1 MPESTIVSGPSVSV
15 LLRDPLTHA
24 QLIETNRWLEQVCVE
39 VTGHIGNWIVRMD
52 GATIGCQ
59 AGEEQCPIE
68 LEVIGPGPGR
78 FGLEVL
84 TGLDK
89 NSFQANFGQIPTQE
103 ISIVAMC
110 NRDIDHC
117 LIARLALHFGKYYDG
132 LINMTGAIIPWERL
146 PGQYS
151 PEEVKDF
158 LLGIG
163 GTRWRTDTTQA
174 RIRSTTTCRRGLP
187 STVTCPNPPP
197 CLHAVAPTQ
206 RPRRRPTDGRRRN
219 SCCASQ
225 RRSCSPKDG

>member
-1 MPESTIVSGPSVSV
+1 
-15 LLRDPLTHA
+15 
-24 QLIETNRWLEQVCVE
+24 
-39 VTGHIGNWIVRMD
+39 MD
-52 GATIGCQ
+52 GAPIGRQ

-84 TGLDK
+84 TGLAK

-146 PGQYS
+146 PGQYR

-163 GTRWRTDTTQA
+163 GTVWE
-174 RIRSTTTCRRGLP
+174 ILP
-187 STVTCPNPPP
+187 EVSPDATAQ
-197 CLHAVAPTQ
+197 L
-206 RPRRRPTDGRRRN
+206 RPYHIVDVDFLE
-219 SCCASQ
+219 AWQ
-225 RRSCSPKDG
+225 QHPKFHMVK